1 MGSEE
6 REVSMPTKNAF
17 KKIGF
22 VEEDEGFIKKLAKA
36 IGCYY
41 SKANERTYN
50 LNRFASDIPSK
61 MGVFAWVHKDGNECF
76 WVSTRKTWVEEAR
89 TKAMAA
95 RKTLGTNCFTR
106 DTQQADDSVSF
117 DTQDDYEKTVS
128 VLTLVKKLV

>member
-1 MGSEE
+1 
-6 REVSMPTKNAF
+6 MPTKNAF